1 MKLQMMG
8 DIFAGCIAAAV
19 FIFSAMM
26 LKPAKVEE
34 NNDED
39 SQDSV

>member
-1 MKLQMMG
+1 MKIEVMG

-26 LKPAKVEE
+26 LKPAKTEE
-34 NNDED
+34 DKSED
-39 SQDSV
+39 